1 VTDSSPRPAAT
12 DGVRDGGVFFPDSH
26 LGRFRLAIR
35 VAGLAAWVAVSILDA
50 PTGDRPLASV
60 LVAIAGAAV
69 IVSGMLFRRRY
80 WWVSAV
86 GVAIFAVL
94 GLVLTAIGPS
104 WVGWAPVVFAL
115 FWSIIRLPGRLVVAT
130 STVLLVAMVIVGW
143 LALGPG
149 AVVGQLATCMGVAVL
164 AYSMR
169 SARQRAADAERLL
182 ASERAAREATERASV
197 LAERQR
203 LAREIHDILAH
214 TLSAQVVQLEGTR
227 MLLRHGADTDAV
239 LARVEQAQR
248 LARDGLDETRRA
260 LDSLRGRS
268 RPLAEALP
276 ALAADAGAGYASE
289 GDPRD
294 LGPEASLAIVR
305 TVQEALTNVRKHA
318 RGAATTVRLRYAP
331 DAATVEI
338 VDAGGPVPSRAP
350 LDPGAPDR
358 SAGAGAPVPSGADG
372 GVDGGSGGAAGPEP
386 DGAASL
392 AGTGGGY
399 GLAGMRERAELLGGA
414 LWAGPLADGGFRV
427 RLRIPA

>member
-1 VTDSSPRPAAT
+1 MTDSGRYD
-12 DGVRDGGVFFPDSH
+12 DGVLLP
-26 LGRFRLAIR
+26 GRPTSPARIAFR
-35 VAGLAAWVAVSILDA
+35 VAALASWILVSLLGVPA
-50 PTGDRPLASV
+50 EHRPVTSV
-60 LVAIAGAAV
+60 LVAVAGAVV
-69 IVSGMLFRRRY
+69 IVTATVFRRRR
-80 WWVSAV
+80 WWLS
-86 GVAIFAVL
+86 VL
-94 GLVLTAIGPS
+94 GVELFAATGLALTAIGPS

-115 FWSIIRLPGRLVVAT
+115 FWSVVRLPGRLALITAVA
-130 STVLLVAMVIVGW
+130 LMVAMVAVGW
-143 LALGPG
+143 FALGPA
-149 AVVGQLATCMGVAVL
+149 AVVGQLSTCMGVAVL
-164 AYSMR
+164 AYSIR
-169 SARQRAADAERLL
+169 SARQRALDAERLL
-182 ASERAAREATERASV
+182 ASERAAREATERAGV

-227 MLLRHGADTDAV
+227 MLLRHGADPDAV

-268 RPLAEALP
+268 RPLDETLP
-276 ALAADAGAGYASE
+276 ALAADAGAGYTSE
-289 GDPRD
+289 GDSRD

-318 RGAATTVRLRYAP
+318 RGAATTVRLRYGP
-331 DAATVEI
+331 DATTVEI
-338 VDAGGPVPSRAP
+338 VDAGGP
-350 LDPGAPDR
+350 G
-358 SAGAGAPVPSGADG
+358 PVDA
-372 GVDGGSGGAAGPEP
+372 GGAEP
-386 DGAASL
+386 AVVSL

>member
-1 VTDSSPRPAAT
+1 MGGSSEGGGPLQGGGRARGADP
-12 DGVRDGGVFFPDSH
+12 DVSGLRDGGVLLPGSP
-26 LGRFRLAIR
+26 GSPARLAFRITALASWILLSVLGVP
-35 VAGLAAWVAVSILDA
+35 VAH
-50 PTGDRPLASV
+50 RPLTTV
-60 LVAIAGAAV
+60 LVAVAGAVV
-69 IVSGMLFRRRY
+69 IVSATVLRRRH
-80 WWVSAV
+80 WWLSAL
-86 GVAIFAVL
+86 GVQLFAAM

-115 FWSIIRLPGRLVVAT
+115 FWSIIRLPARFAVFASAT
-130 STVLLVAMVIVGW
+130 LTAGMIVVGW
-143 LALGPG
+143 FALGPA
-149 AVVGQLATCMGVAVL
+149 AVVGQLGTCMGVAVL

-169 SARQRAADAERLL
+169 TARQRATDAERLL
-182 ASERAAREATERASV
+182 ASERAAREATERAGV

-268 RPLAEALP
+268 RPLTETLP
-276 ALAADAGAGYASE
+276 ALAADAGAGYTSE
-289 GDPRD
+289 GDARD

-331 DAATVEI
+331 DATTVE
-338 VDAGGPVPSRAP
+338 V
-350 LDPGAPDR
+350 
-358 SAGAGAPVPSGADG
+358 
-372 GVDGGSGGAAGPEP
+372 VDGGGGVPAADE
-386 DGAASL
+386 L

-414 LWAGPLADGGFRV
+414 LTAGPLADGGFRV
-427 RLRIPA
+427 RLRIPT